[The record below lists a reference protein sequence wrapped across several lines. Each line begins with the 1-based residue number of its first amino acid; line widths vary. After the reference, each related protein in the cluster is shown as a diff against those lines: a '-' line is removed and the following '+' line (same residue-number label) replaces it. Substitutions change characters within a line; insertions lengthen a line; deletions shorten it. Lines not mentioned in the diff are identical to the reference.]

1 MVKIALKGEK
11 MNITEIAQKIKN
23 SQTAL
28 GIEFGS
34 TQIKAVLITTDFQPV
49 ASGSF
54 SWENKLQ
61 DGIWTYSQEKILTGL
76 RQSYAQLVANVSSKY
91 HVKLE
96 RIGAIGIS
104 AMMHGYLAFDANGK
118 QLVPF
123 RTWRNTITAD
133 AADELTRLF
142 DFNIPLRWSIAHLYH
157 AILQKEQ
164 HVKNIAYIT
173 TLAGYVHWQL
183 SGEKNIG
190 VGDASGMFPIGK
202 DGRYDRECLR
212 KFANLA
218 KVKQY
223 PWRIENILPKV
234 LKAGEV
240 AGYLTKKG
248 AHLLDPTGALKPGS
262 VMAPPEGDAG
272 TGMISTNS
280 IRLRTGNISVGTSEF
295 SMVVLDKPLAKVHRD
310 IDIVTTPIGLPVAM
324 VHINNCS
331 SDINAWSQVFKEFA
345 SRLGKNINADEL
357 FSTLFLDTTKSNPD
371 AGGIVNY
378 SYFSGEPITKT
389 QEGRPLLL
397 RTPNSKFTLAN
408 LMLAQLYSAFAPL
421 KIGMNILTDEEKVT
435 TDVMIAQGGLFK
447 TPVVAQQVLS
457 NVLDLPISVMTN
469 ASAGGPWG
477 MAVLA
482 QYVSSGAQENL
493 EDYLDEKVFV
503 NSEIMTLSPEAKGVA
518 GAAQYI
524 ERYRAVLSLENSAA
538 ILKDEER

>member
-1 MVKIALKGEK
+1 
-11 MNITEIAQKIKN
+11 MNITKVVQLIQRG
-23 SQTAL
+23 QTAL

-34 TQIKAVLITTDFQPV
+34 TQIKAVLISPDFQPL

-61 DGIWTYSQEKILTGL
+61 DGIWTYSQADILTGL
-76 RQSYAQLVANVSSKY
+76 RQSYAQLAAMVSSKF
-91 HVKLE
+91 HVKIE
-96 RIGAIGIS
+96 RIGAIGVS
-104 AMMHGYLAFDANGK
+104 AMMHGYLAFDTNGK
-118 QLVPF
+118 LLVPF
-123 RTWRNTITAD
+123 RTWRNTITED
-133 AADELTRLF
+133 AAEELTKLF
-142 DFNIPLRWSIAHLYH
+142 NFNIPLRWSIAHLYH
-157 AILQKEQ
+157 AILQNEH
-164 HVKNIAYIT
+164 HVKDIAYIT

-190 VGDASGMFPIGK
+190 VGDASGMFPIDS
-202 DGRYDRECLR
+202 DGQFDQTCLR
-212 KFANLA
+212 KFSSLE

-223 PWRIENILPKV
+223 PWQIEDILPQV

-240 AGYLTKKG
+240 AGYLTEKG
-248 AHLLDPTGALKPGS
+248 AALLDPTGTLEAGS

-280 IRLRTGNISVGTSEF
+280 VRRRTGNISVGTSEF
-295 SMVVLDKPLAKVHRD
+295 SMVVLDKPLQKVHRD
-310 IDIVTTPIGLPVAM
+310 IDIVTTPTGLPVAM

-331 SDINAWSQVFKEFA
+331 SDINAWSQVFREFA
-345 SRLGKNINADEL
+345 GRLGKNISADEL
-357 FSTLFLDTTKSNPD
+357 FSTLFLDITKSDPD

-378 SYFSGEPITKT
+378 SYFSGEPVTKT
-389 QEGRPLLL
+389 QEGRPLLI

-408 LMLAQLYSAFAPL
+408 FMLAQLYSAFAPL
-421 KIGMNILTDEEKVT
+421 KIGMDILTNEEKVT

-457 NVLDLPISVMTN
+457 NVLNMPISVMTN

-482 QYVSSGAQENL
+482 QYVLSGAQEKM

-503 NSEIMTLSPEAKGVA
+503 NSEIMTLSPEQKGVA

-524 ERYRAVLSLENSAA
+524 ERYRSALSLENSAS

>member
-1 MVKIALKGEK
+1 MDITKIAQLIQRG
-11 MNITEIAQKIKN
+11 
-23 SQTAL
+23 QTAL

-34 TQIKAVLITTDFQPV
+34 TQIKAVLISPDFQTL

-54 SWENKLQ
+54 SWDNRLQ
-61 DGIWTYSQEKILTGL
+61 NGIWTYSQADILTGL
-76 RQSYAQLVANVSSKY
+76 RQSYAQLAANVSSKY
-91 HVKLE
+91 HVKIE
-96 RIGAIGIS
+96 RIGAIGVS

-118 QLVPF
+118 LLVPF
-123 RTWRNTITAD
+123 RTWRNTITED
-133 AADELTRLF
+133 AAEELTKLF
-142 DFNIPLRWSIAHLYH
+142 NFNIPLRWSIAHLYH
-157 AILQKEQ
+157 AILQNEQ
-164 HVKNIAYIT
+164 HVKDIAYIT

-190 VGDASGMFPIGK
+190 VGDASGMFPIGS
-202 DGRYDRECLR
+202 DGQFDQTCLH
-212 KFANLA
+212 KFSSLK

-223 PWRIENILPKV
+223 PWQIEDILPQV
-234 LKAGEV
+234 LEAGEV
-240 AGYLTKKG
+240 AGHLTEKG
-248 AHLLDPTGALKPGS
+248 AALLDPSGTLKAGS

-280 IRLRTGNISVGTSEF
+280 VRLRTGNISVGTSEF
-295 SMVVLDKPLAKVHRD
+295 SMVVLDKPLQKVHRD
-310 IDIVTTPIGLPVAM
+310 IDIVTTPTGLPVAM

-331 SDINAWSQVFKEFA
+331 SDINAWSQVFREFA
-345 SRLGKNINADEL
+345 GRLGKNISADEL
-357 FSTLFLDTTKSNPD
+357 FSTLFLDTTKSDPD

-378 SYFSGEPITKT
+378 SYFSGEPVTKT
-389 QEGRPLLL
+389 PEGRPLLV

-408 LMLAQLYSAFAPL
+408 FMLAQLYSAFAPL
-421 KIGMNILTDEEKVT
+421 KIGMDILTNEEKVT

-457 NVLDLPISVMTN
+457 NVLNMPISVMTN

-482 QYVSSGAQENL
+482 QYVLSGAQEKL

-503 NSEIMTLSPEAKGVA
+503 NSEVMTLSPEQKGAA
-518 GAAQYI
+518 GAGKYI
-524 ERYRAVLSLENSAA
+524 ERYRSALSLENSAS